1 MHTGVGSRRTSGRRL
16 TGLVAAVLVALGAA
30 GSGAPAAGAAPPTTY
45 ENPVSRSFAD
55 TFADPAILKAK
66 DGAWYSYGT
75 SDPLREGER
84 TFHTIPM
91 ARSADMVNWTSAG
104 DAFGAGNRPAWA
116 APDAGIWAPDVRYI
130 DGRYVMYFGVTNTT
144 LYEGRND
151 SAIGVATAP
160 TPTGPWTDS
169 GQPVVAPR
177 PGGGGAAA
185 DDFLWTFDS
194 TGFTDIDGSH
204 YLYFGSYYGGIS
216 VTKLT
221 PDGLRAVGEA
231 PRIAIDNR
239 YEAAYVVRRNGWVYF
254 FGSSANCCAGPTTG
268 YSVYVGR
275 SRSPLEPPVDR
286 DGISLNQS
294 RVGGTV
300 VITPNGN
307 RWIGPGHNA
316 IATDLS
322 GQDWFV
328 YHAIDRADP
337 YLDEPFGIN
346 ERPMLIDRLDWIDGW
361 PTVRGGRWASEGP
374 QTGPVTTPDAGDDFN
389 GDTPLGARWLGTGS
403 WQSVRTG
410 GESFVGQQAESC
422 ARPRFLLSRSAVGGD
437 VRAEADVRL
446 PTAAA
451 AGGVVVRHRD
461 SRSYAIAKVDSA
473 RRALVVEAY
482 VNGVRVRRTVRA
494 LPADLPLEVWHT
506 IAVEVRGQ
514 SLTAELTDARLNDPY
529 AVATLQLP
537 RALADARGAGVA
549 STCGRVEMDNIAIT
563 RLYVPQRDRAAV
575 PTLGTLDPA
584 ASDTFDEPLDA
595 DWEWVRGPDPD
606 AVVAGGNLTW
616 PTESGDTVGPGG
628 NAPLLLRDAPEGN
641 YVAETTCTIDLGTDT
656 IRNYQQC
663 GIVAYV
669 NDDLFLRLSHVS
681 IWNTRQTEFGK
692 EQPFG
697 DPTPEGVQRTSFGG
711 MLIGT
716 PADTTTLRLA
726 HRVDPANGEHEFRAA
741 TSRDGRNFTWGGVW
755 TLPAGTEPRIGLVS
769 LGWNGTDP
777 RATSVF
783 DGFRVFRGGSW
794 GELG

>member
-1 MHTGVGSRRTSGRRL
+1 MHAGAGSRRTSGRKL
-16 TGLVAAVLVALGAA
+16 TGWVAAVLVALGAA
-30 GSGAPAAGAAPPTTY
+30 GLGAPVASAAPPTTY

-84 TFHTIPM
+84 TFHIIPM
-91 ARSADMVNWTSAG
+91 AKSADMVNWTYAG
-104 DAFGAGNRPAWA
+104 DAFSAANRPTWA
-116 APDAGIWAPDVRYI
+116 APTAGIWAPDVRYI
-130 DGRYVMYFGVTNTT
+130 DGRYVMYFGVTDTT
-144 LYEGRND
+144 LFDATDD

-169 GQPVVAPR
+169 GQPVVGPR
-177 PGGGGAAA
+177 RDPTSTTGA
-185 DDFLWTFDS
+185 FLWTFDS
-194 TGFTDIDGSH
+194 TGFTDVDGSH
-204 YLYFGSYYGGIS
+204 YLYYGSYYGGIS
-216 VTKLT
+216 ATRLT

-231 PRIAIDNR
+231 SKIAIENR

-275 SRSPLEPPVDR
+275 SRSPLGPFVDR

-346 ERPMLIDRLDWIDGW
+346 ERPMLIDRLDWIGGW

-374 QTGPVTTPDAGDDFN
+374 QTGPVTTPDAGSDFN
-389 GDTPLGARWLGTGS
+389 TDAPLGTGWRGNSS
-403 WQSVRTG
+403 WQPVGTG
-410 GESFVGQQAESC
+410 GESFIGQRSESC
-422 ARPRFLLSRSAVGGD
+422 ARPRFLLSRTAVGGD

-461 SRSYAIAKVDSA
+461 SRSYAIAKLDSA

-482 VNGVRVRRTVRA
+482 VNGVRVRRTVQA
-494 LPADLPLEVWHT
+494 LPADLPLEVWHN

-563 RLYVPQRDRAAV
+563 RLYLPQNDRAAV
-575 PTLGTLDPA
+575 PTLGTLDA
-584 ASDTFDEPLDA
+584 EASDSFDDGTLDE
-595 DWEWVRGPDPD
+595 DWEWVRGPDVN
-606 AVVAGGNLTW
+606 AVVSGGSLRW
-616 PTESGDTVGPGG
+616 PVQTADTVGPGG
-628 NAPLLLRDAPEGN
+628 TASVLLRDAPEGA
-641 YVAETTCTIDLGTDT
+641 YVAETTCTIDLGTDV

-663 GIVAYV
+663 GITAYV

-697 DPTPEGVQRTSFGG
+697 APTPEGEQRLSFGG
-711 MLIGT
+711 MLVGT
-716 PADTTTLRLA
+716 PAETTTLRLA
-726 HRVDPANGEHEFRAA
+726 HRIDPANGEHEFRAA
-741 TSRDGRNFTWGGVW
+741 TSRDGQNFTWGGVW
-755 TLPAGTEPRIGLVS
+755 TLPADTDPRIGLVS
-769 LGWNGTDP
+769 LGQQTPGP
-777 RATSVF
+777 AATSVF